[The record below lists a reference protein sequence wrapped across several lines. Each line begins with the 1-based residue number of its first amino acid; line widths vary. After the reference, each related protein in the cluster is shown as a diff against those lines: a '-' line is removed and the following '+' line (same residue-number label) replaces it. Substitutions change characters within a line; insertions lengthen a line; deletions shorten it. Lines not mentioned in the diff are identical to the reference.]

1 MEARVLPAYGGGSLV
16 NLVASL
22 VEACGGPARPP
33 AAALLEPRELE
44 RARNVVLVILDG
56 LGDNYLM
63 RQGKG
68 GELARRRRGALTS
81 VFPSTTA
88 SAITTSYTGCTP
100 VEHGITGWYT
110 YFGEAGY
117 VAAPLPFRTR
127 GDMLPLREKGL
138 TPERAFTARPIFESM
153 QARAIIV
160 SSAEIIASEYNLYH
174 CAAAERRAY
183 DSLERFV
190 AEVEAAVKS
199 GPERKFVYAYWPA
212 YDATSHRYGSRSAE
226 AAREFERIDAAFGD
240 LLQRLS
246 GTETTVVAT
255 ADHGFIDVPLEAALE
270 LPAPLAGRAGG
281 GEAERAARARRL
293 VRTGRGASALRRAR
307 RRRRPGHERALHREG
322 LDRGR
327 AAPPAYRQPRRPD
340 RRRDGDSLNRGDRM
354 KATVNGI
361 ETYYEIHGNR
371 NAPTWLV
378 FSHSLACSVRMWDG
392 EIERHKAKHCVL
404 AYDTRGHGQSAA
416 PKGPYTLEALAD
428 DLQALLRHLKI
439 EKPHYVGLSMGGMI
453 GQTAALKYPGIFRS
467 MTLADTTSRYPAEA
481 APMWE
486 ERIRTAE
493 SKGMAPLVQPTLER
507 WFTEPFRKS
516 HPEKVKQ
523 VADLS
528 GNIPVAGY
536 AGCCAAIPKI
546 NVTARLKEIKTPA
559 LVICGE
565 NDPGTPPAMAREI
578 QQNLPGAKLTLI
590 PQAAHLSN
598 IEQPEAFNRALGD
611 FLSSLASG

>member
-1 MEARVLPAYGGGSLV
+1 
-16 NLVASL
+16 
-22 VEACGGPARPP
+22 
-33 AAALLEPRELE
+33 
-44 RARNVVLVILDG
+44 
-56 LGDNYLM
+56 
-63 RQGKG
+63 
-68 GELARRRRGALTS
+68 
-81 VFPSTTA
+81 
-88 SAITTSYTGCTP
+88 
-100 VEHGITGWYT
+100 
-110 YFGEAGY
+110 
-117 VAAPLPFRTR
+117 
-127 GDMLPLREKGL
+127 
-138 TPERAFTARPIFESM
+138 
-153 QARAIIV
+153 
-160 SSAEIIASEYNLYH
+160 
-174 CAAAERRAY
+174 
-183 DSLERFV
+183 
-190 AEVEAAVKS
+190 
-199 GPERKFVYAYWPA
+199 
-212 YDATSHRYGSRSAE
+212 
-226 AAREFERIDAAFGD
+226 
-240 LLQRLS
+240 
-246 GTETTVVAT
+246 
-255 ADHGFIDVPLEAALE
+255 
-270 LPAPLAGRAGG
+270 
-281 GEAERAARARRL
+281 
-293 VRTGRGASALRRAR
+293 
-307 RRRRPGHERALHREG
+307 
-322 LDRGR
+322 
-327 AAPPAYRQPRRPD
+327 
-340 RRRDGDSLNRGDRM
+340 M

-523 VADLS
+523 VADLI
-528 GNIPVAGY
+528 GNTPVAGY

-578 QQNLPGAKLTLI
+578 QQNLPGAKLSLI